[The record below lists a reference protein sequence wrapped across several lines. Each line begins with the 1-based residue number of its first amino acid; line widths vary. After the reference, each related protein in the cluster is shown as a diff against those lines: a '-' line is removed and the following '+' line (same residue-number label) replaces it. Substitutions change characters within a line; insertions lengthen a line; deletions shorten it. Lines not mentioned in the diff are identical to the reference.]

1 MADRRSIRGSS
12 GALAVASATLA
23 LLAGCGSDDGDEA
36 PSACRADSRTYLE
49 VLRAAPGPVRVD
61 GIPISDCLTPS
72 QEGGELAQ
80 IGEQMVVAA
89 TQLNAEASRD
99 PGGRA
104 AVQLGYLIGA
114 ASKGADSIHADL
126 ILRLNSAARFSA
138 GEAPPPAF
146 NRAFNRGYEA
156 GQESG

>member
-1 MADRRSIRGSS
+1 MVGTV
-12 GALAVASATLA
+12 ALV
-23 LLAGCGSDDGDEA
+23 LLAACGSDDGEQAPEA
-36 PSACRADSRTYLE
+36 CLAGSETYLE
-49 VLRAAPGPVRVD
+49 VLQAAPEAVRLY

-80 IGEQMVVAA
+80 IGEQMVIAA
-89 TQLNAEASRD
+89 TRLNAEASRD
-99 PGGRA
+99 PGGPA

-126 ILRLNSAARFSA
+126 VLRLNSAARFSA

-146 NRAFNRGYEA
+146 NRGFNRGYAA

>member
-1 MADRRSIRGSS
+1 MSIRVPIGRIAAVAVV
-12 GALAVASATLA
+12 ALAMVS
-23 LLAGCGSDDGDEA
+23 GCGSDEDEGA
-36 PSACRADSRTYLE
+36 PSACRAESQTYLE
-49 VLRAAPGPVRVD
+49 VLQAAPGPVRID
-61 GIPISDCLTPS
+61 GIAISECLTPS

-89 TQLNAEASRD
+89 TKLNAEASRD
-99 PGGRA
+99 PGGPA

-126 ILRLNSAARFSA
+126 ILRLNSAARFSSD
-138 GEAPPPAF
+138 EVQSPAF
-146 NRAFNRGYEA
+146 NRGFNRGYAA